1 MLIMILV
8 IYDNDDT
15 VDEGDDDDNVDNV
28 DDDNEHFILVD

>member
-28 DDDNEHFILVD
+28 HDDNEHFILVD